1 MSRRL
6 VAGIVG
12 LVLLVMIGIAA
23 PRATLHG
30 WLIAF
35 AFLGGFPLGALALM
49 MIHRLTGG
57 RWGEAARPVLAAAT
71 AALPLTLLL
80 VLPLLLGAR
89 LAYPWAADPS
99 SAGSGVAAIYLNP
112 WSVGLRSLVGLFVLC
127 LFGRMLVARRLG
139 RLGAGFGLCAYALFM
154 NLASYDWLLSLA
166 PRFTS
171 SAFGAQT
178 IVAQIL
184 SALCL
189 AALFGRAPDDD
200 PAWADLGALI
210 LAATLGESYLL
221 LIGFSINWYGD
232 LPDQAHWYLSRT
244 AGGWRWLEIAGAL
257 LGSVLPMLALLF
269 SRVRRDPLL
278 LRPVALAVLL
288 GLLIEDIWLVAPAT
302 EPWSALTGLLAVGT
316 LAILLAGVA
325 APLSK
330 LTGRAAHGV

>member
-6 VAGIVG
+6 AAGLFG
-12 LVLLVMIGIAA
+12 LVLLVVIGAAA
-23 PRATLHG
+23 PRVVLHG

-35 AFLGGFPLGALALM
+35 AFLGGLPLGALALL

-57 RWGEAARPVLAAAT
+57 RWGGAARPVLAAAT
-71 AALPLTLLL
+71 SALPFTLLL

-99 SAGSGVAAIYLNP
+99 SAGAGVAAIALNS
-112 WSVGLRSLVGLFVLC
+112 WSVALRSLVGLGILC
-127 LFGRMLVARRLG
+127 LFGRRLLAG
-139 RLGAGFGLCAYALFM
+139 RLGGLGAGLGLCIYALFM
-154 NLASYDWLLSLA
+154 NVASYDWLLSLD

-178 IVAQIL
+178 IIGQIL

-210 LAATLGESYLL
+210 LATTLGESYFL
-221 LIGFSINWYGD
+221 LISFSIDWYGD
-232 LPDQAHWYLSRT
+232 LPDQAHWYMSRT
-244 AGGWRWLEIAGAL
+244 LGGWRWLEVAGAL
-257 LGSVLPMLALLF
+257 LGAVLPMLALLF
-269 SRVRRDPLL
+269 GRVRRDPLL

-302 EPWSALTGLLAVGT
+302 EPWSALAGLLAVGT
-316 LAILLAGVA
+316 LALLLPGAA

-330 LTGRAAHGV
+330 LRGRTAHGV

>member
-12 LVLLVMIGIAA
+12 LVLLVMIGVAA
-23 PRATLHG
+23 PRVLLHG

-57 RWGEAARPVLAAAT
+57 RWGEAARPILVAAT
-71 AALPLTLLL
+71 AALPLALLL

-89 LAYPWAADPS
+89 LVYPWAADPS
-99 SAGSGVAAIYLNP
+99 SAGSGVAAIILNP
-112 WSVGLRSLVGLFVLC
+112 WSVGLRSLVGLGILC
-127 LFGRMLVARRLG
+127 LFGRRLLAG
-139 RLGAGFGLCAYALFM
+139 RLGALGAGLGLCVYALFM
-154 NLASYDWLLSLA
+154 NVASYDWLLSLD

-171 SAFGAQT
+171 SAFGAQI
-178 IVAQIL
+178 IVGQML

-189 AALFGRAPDDD
+189 AAFLGRAPDED

-210 LAATLGESYLL
+210 LATTLGESYLL
-221 LIGFSINWYGD
+221 LIGFSIDWYGD
-232 LPDQAHWYLSRT
+232 LPDQAHWYVSRT
-244 AGGWRWLEIAGAL
+244 LGGWRWLEIAGAL
-257 LGSVLPMLALLF
+257 LGAVLPMLALLF
-269 SRVRRDPLL
+269 GRVRRDPLL

-288 GLLIEDIWLVAPAT
+288 GLLIEDIWLVAPTT
-302 EPWSALTGLLAVGT
+302 EPVSALTGLLAVGT
-316 LAILLAGVA
+316 LALLLPGAA

-330 LTGRAAHGV
+330 LTGRTAHGV